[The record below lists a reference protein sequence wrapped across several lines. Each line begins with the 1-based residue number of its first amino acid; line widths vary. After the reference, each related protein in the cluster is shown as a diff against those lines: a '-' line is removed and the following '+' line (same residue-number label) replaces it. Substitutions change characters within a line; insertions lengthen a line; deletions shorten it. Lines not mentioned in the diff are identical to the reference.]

1 MKMNVLVVDDTPIN
15 VTLMSHLIAKLDNC
29 EAVGFTDPAQGLAWC
44 FGNIPDLVLLD
55 YMMPGLDGIEFL
67 RRFREI
73 PGRADIPVL
82 IVTAN
87 DQAEVRHRALETGA
101 NDFLTKPVDKTE
113 FSARVRNMLALSASR
128 RRLEEQNLVL
138 SDEKELLEDIVTR
151 MRSTSP
157 FDTRGVR
164 HIQRSLERTAGDL
177 VLSARRPD
185 GAHHVLVG
193 DFSGHGLTA
202 AFGAPLVSWIFYHL
216 TAEGRDLGLILE
228 ELNRTLS
235 RQLPTQIYMAAG
247 ALELSPDR
255 TRARLWNFGL
265 PPLLCMGEAGEPL
278 RIKSA
283 GLPLGI
289 VESEGGCTPHAEFD
303 IASDA
308 HIFLYTDGVS
318 EAESPIGS
326 QYGQDRLEELIAR
339 IRRERLPLEAVWS
352 ELDTHCNGRGMS
364 DDAVLVEAHAVA

>member
-1 MKMNVLVVDDTPIN
+1 MKMNVLVVDDTQIN
-15 VTLMSHLIAKLDNC
+15 VTLLSHLVTKLDGCN
-29 EAVGFTDPAQGLAWC
+29 AIGHTDPFEALAWC
-44 FGNIPDLVLLD
+44 AANIPDLVLLD

-82 IVTAN
+82 MVTAN
-87 DQAEVRHRALETGA
+87 DQIEVRHQALEAGA
-101 NDFLTKPVDKTE
+101 NDFLTKPIDKTE
-113 FSARVRNMLALSASR
+113 FTARVRNMLALRAGR
-128 RRLEEQNLVL
+128 RKLEAQNLIL

-151 MRSTSP
+151 MRSASP
-157 FDTRGVR
+157 FDGGGVR
-164 HIQRSLERTAGDL
+164 HIQRALERTAGDL

-185 GAHHVLVG
+185 GSHHVLVG

-216 TAEGRDLGLILE
+216 TAEGRDLGLILS

-255 TRARLWNFGL
+255 KQARLWNCGL
-265 PPLLCMGEAGEPL
+265 PPALCLSAAHEPL
-278 RIKSA
+278 RVKSN

-289 VESEGGCTPHAEFD
+289 VESVDCNTPHAEID
-303 IASDA
+303 LAPDA
-308 HIFLYTDGVS
+308 CIYQYTDGLTEAASPSS
-318 EAESPIGS
+318 ELF
-326 QYGQDRLEELIAR
+326 GQVRLEKLIAR
-339 IRRERLPLEAVWS
+339 IHCEQLPLETVWA
-352 ELDTHCNGRGMS
+352 ELDAYCAGQGLS
-364 DDAVLVEAHAVA
+364 DDAVLVESYASV

>member
-1 MKMNVLVVDDTPIN
+1 MKMNVLVVDDTQIN
-15 VTLMSHLIAKLDNC
+15 VTLLSHLVAKLDDCN
-29 EAVGFTDPAQGLAWC
+29 AIGYTDPAEGLAWC
-44 FGNIPDLVLLD
+44 AVHIPDLVLLD
-55 YMMPGLDGIEFL
+55 YMMPDIDGIEFL

-87 DQAEVRHRALETGA
+87 DQIEVRHQALEAGA

-113 FSARVRNMLALSASR
+113 FTARVRNMLALRAGR
-128 RRLEEQNLVL
+128 RRLEQQNLIL

-151 MRSTSP
+151 MRSASP
-157 FDTRGVR
+157 FDGRGLR
-164 HIQRSLERTAGDL
+164 HVQRSLERTAGDL

-185 GAHHVLVG
+185 GTHHVLVG

-216 TAEGRDLGLILE
+216 TAEGLDLGHILA

-247 ALELSPDR
+247 ALELSPSEH
-255 TRARLWNFGL
+255 RARLWNFGL
-265 PPLLCMGEAGEPL
+265 PPLLCLSAVHEPL
-278 RIKSA
+278 RVKSA

-289 VESEGGCTPHAEFD
+289 VESADCAAPHAE
-303 IASDA
+303 IAPESGMRICL
-308 HIFLYTDGVS
+308 HTDGLT
-318 EAESPIGS
+318 EAEAPDGE
-326 QYGQDRLEELIAR
+326 QYGQARLEELLAR
-339 IRRERLPLEAVWS
+339 IRREQLPLEVVWA
-352 ELDTHCNGRGMS
+352 ELDAYCGGRGLS
-364 DDAVLVEAHAVA
+364 DDAVLVEAAI

>member
-1 MKMNVLVVDDTPIN
+1 MKMNVLVVDDTLIN
-15 VTLMSHLIAKLDNC
+15 VTLLSHLIAKLEDC
-29 EAVGFTDPAQGLAWC
+29 ESIGYTDPAAALAWC
-44 FGNIPDLVLLD
+44 GDHVPDLVLLD

-82 IVTAN
+82 MVTAN
-87 DQAEVRHRALETGA
+87 DQIEVRHQALEAGA
-101 NDFLTKPVDKTE
+101 NDFLTKPIDKTE
-113 FSARVRNMLALSASR
+113 FSARMRNMLALRASR
-128 RRLEEQNLVL
+128 RRLEEQNLIL

-151 MRSTSP
+151 MRSSSS
-157 FDTRGVR
+157 FDTLGVR
-164 HIQRSLERTAGDL
+164 HIQKSLERTAGDL

-216 TAEGRDLGLILE
+216 TAEARDLGYIIE

-247 ALELSPDR
+247 ALELSPGR
-255 TRARLWNFGL
+255 RQARLWNCGL
-265 PPLLCMGEAGEPL
+265 PPLLCLSAADEPL
-278 RIKSA
+278 QVKSN

-289 VESEGGCTPHAEFD
+289 VESAGDSAPHAELD
-303 IASDA
+303 MTSDA
-308 HIFLYTDGVS
+308 RVYLYTDGLT
-318 EAESPIGS
+318 EAESPDGELF
-326 QYGQDRLEELIAR
+326 GQARLAELVVR
-339 IRRERLPLEAVWS
+339 IHRERSALETVWM
-352 ELDTHCNGRGMS
+352 ELDAYCAGQGLS
-364 DDAVLVEAHAVA
+364 DDAVLVEISV